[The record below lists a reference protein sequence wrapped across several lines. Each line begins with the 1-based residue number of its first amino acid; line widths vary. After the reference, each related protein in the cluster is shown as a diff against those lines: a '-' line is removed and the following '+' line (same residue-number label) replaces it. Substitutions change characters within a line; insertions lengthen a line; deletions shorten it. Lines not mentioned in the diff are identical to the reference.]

1 MIYLRPVV
9 YFDITDLL
17 EYARYNTSLSGIQ
30 RMTTMML
37 NRIVVSRGVA
47 AIRLIAY
54 DRQSNSICWFPA
66 DNFNGRF
73 EYEQEAFLDGFGI
86 KPQPKVSLNAYL
98 TLKYEGSFRRRLHG
112 WRLRFINRLDGGRSF
127 AKRKIDAHAPDL
139 VAVESEPR
147 GEAFEARA
155 GDVIFVPGATWDFPD
170 YVAQLRLAR
179 AKGVRVIQFVHDLIP
194 IVACEHYNGR
204 LSARFASWF
213 ESMLEISS
221 AFFVNS
227 QATARDIR
235 RHVAGR
241 PGDSPEITV
250 LPLAHQYQGFE
261 RPGGRALSQS
271 TASNASPERPY
282 VLAVGTLEKRKNLLR
297 LLRVWERMR
306 LQWKSDLPML
316 VLAGKRGFGCD
327 EIMHFLQR
335 SAVLAGCV
343 QVIEKPDDG
352 ALADLYRNCLFTT
365 FASHYEGWG
374 LPVGESLWFGKPV
387 VASRAT
393 SLPEVGGRLADYFD
407 PASDLEMQAALERM
421 IFDVAHRHDCIAA
434 ILRAPLRSWDDVTED
449 LWEALGAFTR
459 ADEVMNRD
467 TAA

>member
-1 MIYLRPVV
+1 MQWGRRRCRVPAPVRPPAGRRHRHSCHHLFRPV
-9 YFDITDLL
+9 
-17 EYARYNTSLSGIQ
+17 
-30 RMTTMML
+30 
-37 NRIVVSRGVA
+37 
-47 AIRLIAY
+47 
-54 DRQSNSICWFPA
+54 
-66 DNFNGRF
+66 
-73 EYEQEAFLDGFGI
+73 
-86 KPQPKVSLNAYL
+86 
-98 TLKYEGSFRRRLHG
+98 
-112 WRLRFINRLDGGRSF
+112 
-127 AKRKIDAHAPDL
+127 
-139 VAVESEPR
+139 PR
-147 GEAFEARA
+147 
-155 GDVIFVPGATWDFPD
+155 P
-170 YVAQLRLAR
+170 
-179 AKGVRVIQFVHDLIP
+179 
-194 IVACEHYNGR
+194 
-204 LSARFASWF
+204 
-213 ESMLEISS
+213 
-221 AFFVNS
+221 
-227 QATARDIR
+227 
-235 RHVAGR
+235 R
-241 PGDSPEITV
+241 P
-250 LPLAHQYQGFE
+250 L
-261 RPGGRALSQS
+261 
-271 TASNASPERPY
+271 
-282 VLAVGTLEKRKNLLR
+282 GTLEKRKNLLR